1 MRLPATILI
10 FPSQA
15 SLMLSPANADALAS
29 LRAAAESRQVYNQA
43 LLSRLAAGQQQQQSS
58 LLPQNLMGFSQYSHL
73 QGNPGNTSNASD
85 AILFAAAAR
94 NALPGGSTLNPALL
108 AAAAAGTGNNQ
119 SSTGTNT
126 ALTRHYLQ
134 LLHNRQDMASA
145 LVGGSDFGPS
155 SGRDG
160 DGDGSGQEERK
171 R

>member
-1 MRLPATILI
+1 MPLPTTLLL
-10 FPSQA
+10 FSSQA

-43 LLSRLAAGQQQQQSS
+43 LLSRLAAGQQQSS

-73 QGNPGNTSNASD
+73 QGNPGHTTNASD

-108 AAAAAGTGNNQ
+108 AAAGTGTNQ
-119 SSTGTNT
+119 SSTGTST

-134 LLHNRQDMASA
+134 LLHNRQDMANA

-155 SGRDG
+155 SRDG
-160 DGDGSGQEERK
+160 DVSGQEERN